1 MGSHDV
7 NADASVDH
15 AVSNQRHSSINA
27 SIYISVQS
35 VYVSVSMYVYIFP
48 SQSTTCLSTYREK
61 RFAAHVDRASADQLC
76 LPLHAE
82 RIGM

>member
-15 AVSNQRHSSINA
+15 AVSNQRHPSINA

-35 VYVSVSMYVYIFP
+35 VYVSGYVLYIYFHLNQLP
-48 SQSTTCLSTYREK
+48 VYQPIEK

-76 LPLHAE
+76 LPLRAE